1 MPPCGE
7 RDILV
12 LFEFGE
18 WLFWLF
24 FNIVDINVHR
34 EAVDNI

>member
-7 RDILV
+7 RDIL
-12 LFEFGE
+12 LLSEFGE

-24 FNIVDINVHR
+24 FNTVDISVHK
-34 EAVDNI
+34 EAVDNM